1 MSRLSDTPCSLACLM
16 CCTRTEHAS
25 FNMAEAI
32 WGQNTARAVRP
43 RFEALPLWMGDPAA
57 FWAWSVSAAAA
68 ANWLVPASCACHCS
82 GNQADES
89 LLLIL
94 KSQLDRCGPEALHG
108 LPQPSCPEPSGL
120 PGDGL
125 GAILAVVF
133 IFGIFIGCL
142 VGWFAHLIIERIHAR
157 PTRVSTASSP
167 KVLTPQ
173 ETDENAPTSGPTT
186 PSLKYGAG
194 ARRA

>member
-1 MSRLSDTPCSLACLM
+1 
-16 CCTRTEHAS
+16 
-25 FNMAEAI
+25 
-32 WGQNTARAVRP
+32 
-43 RFEALPLWMGDPAA
+43 MGDPAA
-57 FWAWSVSAAAA
+57 FWAYSVSAAAT
-68 ANWLVPASCACHCS
+68 ANWLVPARCDCHCS

-108 LPQPSCPEPSGL
+108 LPQPTCPEPSGWAS
-120 PGDGL
+120 DGL

-133 IFGIFIGCL
+133 IFGILVGCL
-142 VGWFAHLIIERIHAR
+142 VGWFAHPLIERVHAR
-157 PTRVSTASSP
+157 PTRASTASSS
-167 KVLTPQ
+167 KVFTPL
-173 ETDENAPTSGPTT
+173 ETDENTPTSGPTT